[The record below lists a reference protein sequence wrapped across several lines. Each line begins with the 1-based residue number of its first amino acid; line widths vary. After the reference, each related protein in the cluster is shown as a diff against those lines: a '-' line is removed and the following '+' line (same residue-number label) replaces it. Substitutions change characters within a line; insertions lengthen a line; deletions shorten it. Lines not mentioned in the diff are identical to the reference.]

1 MCCNEF
7 LAWRASLALQV
18 QFLAGLCF
26 VALCMHPVPVPV
38 LVPICSI
45 CGIAADRAYAV
56 GHAQGLCGAMGKHGG
71 AAVGAL
77 AI

>member
-1 MCCNEF
+1 MS

-18 QFLAGLCF
+18 QCLAGLRF
-26 VALCMHPVPVPV
+26 VALCMHPLPDLVSV

-45 CGIAADRAYAV
+45 RGLAADRAYAV